1 MATPITTRRTA
12 KADSGPPD
20 APASPEVL
28 LGRVAAGDEQAFAE
42 LYDVLAGP
50 IMGMAVRV
58 VRSRAMAE
66 EVTQEVLV
74 EIWRKATEFSRD
86 RGNAMTWVLTIAH
99 RRAIDRVRSEQ
110 ASADRAEKAERLDLR
125 RPFDDVAEGAL
136 ATLDKERVRQAMS
149 TLTELQRESI
159 TLAYYQGFTYREVA
173 EVLNSPLGTIKT
185 RMRDGL
191 ARLRDA
197 LGANA

>member
-1 MATPITTRRTA
+1 MVTQISPRSTALTPVKAEGAAATA
-12 KADSGPPD
+12 ED
-20 APASPEVL
+20 L
-28 LGRVAAGDEQAFAE
+28 LGRVAIGDERAFAA

-74 EIWRKATEFSRD
+74 EIWRKAAEFSRE
-86 RGNAMTWVLTIAH
+86 RGSAMSWALTIAH

-110 ASADRAEKAERLDLR
+110 ASADREERAERLDLR

-136 ATLDKERVRQAMS
+136 ATLDKERVRKALS

-159 TLAYYQGFTYREVA
+159 LLAYYKGFTYREVA
-173 EVLNSPLGTIKT
+173 EVLKSPVGTIKT

-197 LGANA
+197 LGAH